1 MIATRFSVAFLAM
14 MSSTA
19 AFAEHGGSL
28 EDQMACT
35 PDVYRL
41 CASLIPDEDAIVGC
55 LTKNK
60 ATLSPGC
67 RKVFSE
73 PTPGAIK
80 AGGQSNDDD
89 Q

>member
-1 MIATRFSVAFLAM
+1 MNAARLSVALLAM
-14 MSSTA
+14 LASTA

-41 CASLIPDEDAIVGC
+41 CSSLIPDEDAITGC
-55 LTKNK
+55 LAKNK
-60 ATLSPGC
+60 ATLSPAC

-73 PTPGAIK
+73 PTPGK
-80 AGGQSNDDD
+80 AKANGQTDDD
-89 Q
+89 D

>member
-1 MIATRFSVAFLAM
+1 MIAARSSVAFLLM
-14 MSSTA
+14 LSSTA

-41 CASLIPDEDAIVGC
+41 CSSFIPDEDAITGC
-55 LTKNK
+55 LAKNK
-60 ATLSPGC
+60 ATLSPAC

-73 PTPGAIK
+73 PTPGKAK
-80 AGGQSNDDD
+80 AGGQPDDNN
-89 Q
+89 